1 VDDLEDEVAALTSKL
16 SLSSTRIG
24 LLERELEQR
33 NRTISQK
40 DDVIDERSRAQREQ
54 SDLLAQLAQE
64 YNSLRDRQ
72 QTMEESVEA
81 ERASLRQSRREF
93 EA

>member
-81 ERASLRQSRREF
+81 ERASLRQARREF

>member
-1 VDDLEDEVAALTSKL
+1 MDDLEDEVAALTSKL

-81 ERASLRQSRREF
+81 ERASLRQARREF